1 MKNKFIALLIIASIA
16 LAQLGVFAFDDMAEE
31 RLSWAVEAV
40 EAMAEKGIIK
50 GYEDGTF
57 RPDKEITKEEALIL
71 VSRICGF
78 TDESSEKYKELAT
91 EIYGDFI
98 SGKYNTPYISEISFL
113 MYRGVIR
120 TSDLELYIAG
130 DERTQPLKRYEAAML
145 ITKLMGAED
154 GLEEAE
160 LAYDD
165 EAAIPEESKPYV
177 AYVTEE
183 GLMNGMGENRF
194 EPMTSL
200 TRAQVATLLYRA
212 MNKLDFT
219 YLTGV
224 LESYNTGNDIA
235 TIAVGETQE
244 KYVITADVPV
254 ALDGNYAMFSDV
266 PEGAEIRLTFKG
278 EDIYFV
284 DATTPEHR
292 ATVSLIFVEFEKLM
306 DAVVVTFKEVDD
318 SEEYSYSLADT
329 AVITRNGAKTEIAS
343 LRENDLATVEIVGE
357 KITRI
362 DAESPQKSDE
372 GTIVAL
378 HFASDFSIVISE
390 NGVATTYKVY
400 DDVKVVRNAQMIE
413 LADLRIGDN
422 VKIETKYNVI
432 EKITATSRNRTA
444 TGTISEIVISAEPK
458 ITVNEDGTEK
468 EYALLNSVEVKVNGE
483 KADVYALRLGDTVT
497 IGIEGET
504 VTRITVTPAKE
515 KINYAGRISYINT
528 AYGYIK
534 LDGVE
539 ERIVIGKAKFQN
551 AEGKTITV
559 KDVKQG
565 DAATVFGTKG
575 IGTVDAELI
584 VVDK

>member
-1 MKNKFIALLIIASIA
+1 
-16 LAQLGVFAFDDMAEE
+16 
-31 RLSWAVEAV
+31 
-40 EAMAEKGIIK
+40 
-50 GYEDGTF
+50 
-57 RPDKEITKEEALIL
+57 
-71 VSRICGF
+71 
-78 TDESSEKYKELAT
+78 
-91 EIYGDFI
+91 
-98 SGKYNTPYISEISFL
+98 
-113 MYRGVIR
+113 
-120 TSDLELYIAG
+120 
-130 DERTQPLKRYEAAML
+130 
-145 ITKLMGAED
+145 
-154 GLEEAE
+154 
-160 LAYDD
+160 
-165 EAAIPEESKPYV
+165 
-177 AYVTEE
+177 
-183 GLMNGMGENRF
+183 
-194 EPMTSL
+194 
-200 TRAQVATLLYRA
+200 

-254 ALDGNYAMFSDV
+254 ALDGNYSMFSDV